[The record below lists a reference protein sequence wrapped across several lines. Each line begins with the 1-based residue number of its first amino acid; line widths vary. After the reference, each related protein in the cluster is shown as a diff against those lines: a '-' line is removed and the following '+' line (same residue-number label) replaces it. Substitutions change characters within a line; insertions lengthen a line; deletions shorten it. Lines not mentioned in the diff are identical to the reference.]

1 MSVAEVP
8 ACMVGVSPAGEPNL
22 FASGAKAVIDADMLQ
37 PPVSGAEAF
46 ADWLGGQAQGCLS

>member
-1 MSVAEVP
+1 VAKVL
-8 ACMVGVSPAGEPNL
+8 ASAAGVSPAGEPNL